1 METSIAGL
9 VRCTRK
15 LLHSVLYAA
24 QEGNP
29 RMIAPSPRLPRG
41 LDGRLLTPED
51 DAYDEARSV
60 FAAHID
66 RRPALIARV
75 QGAGDIARLIAHA
88 RETGLELAV
97 RSGGHSPA
105 GHGTADGGIVID
117 LSALRSFELNA
128 AGRTAWAG
136 AGLTA
141 GAFTVAAGER
151 GLATGF
157 GDTGSVGI
165 GGITLAGGIG
175 FLVRK
180 HGLTVDNLLAAEV
193 VTANGRLRH
202 VDAQAEPELFW

>member
-29 RMIAPSPRLPRG
+29 RMIAPSPRLPQA

-75 QGAGDIARLIAHA
+75 QGSDDIARVIAHA
-88 RETGLELAV
+88 RDTGLELAA

-105 GHGTADGGIVID
+105 GHGVADGGIVID

-141 GAFTVAAGER
+141 GEYSAAAGAH

-157 GDTGSVGI
+157 GDAGSVGI
-165 GGITLAGGIG
+165 SGITLAGGIG

-180 HGLTVDNLLAAEV
+180 HGMTIDSLLAAEI
-193 VTANGRLRH
+193 VTADGR
-202 VDAQAEPELFW
+202 